1 MLCKHSLLLSFRF
14 ILDQLRSN
22 MMAYISH
29 NTTVKISKIP
39 WVMFSN
45 FGHYRLWQLV
55 LQVLLL
61 LVTIQSAL
69 AVLTCQSST
78 KKSAHTVKIQCQHNS
93 FLGGFFCWTC
103 CKIMLPISVDQG
115 LVQKSRLI
123 YKWPWQVGAGLI
135 LAISS
140 TLQQVLANWP
150 HMENAFIKPGL
161 CQRHLS
167 RVCLWLTLNSSEVE
181 NVDHRYDFV
190 CLCSLYSYNLWKQGC
205 FSKRL

>member
-1 MLCKHSLLLSFRF
+1 MLCKHSLFLSFRF

-93 FLGGFFCWTC
+93 FFGGGF
-103 CKIMLPISVDQG
+103 V
-115 LVQKSRLI
+115 
-123 YKWPWQVGAGLI
+123 
-135 LAISS
+135 
-140 TLQQVLANWP
+140 
-150 HMENAFIKPGL
+150 
-161 CQRHLS
+161 
-167 RVCLWLTLNSSEVE
+167 VE
-181 NVDHRYDFV
+181 HAV
-190 CLCSLYSYNLWKQGC
+190 K
-205 FSKRL
+205 